1 MSMYINVYLYIVYI
15 ENTSRKPIFSL
26 NNKTSWKCNFLS
38 FNEVILKV
46 PDVTIATTE
55 TKNLLV
61 IFCIFRM
68 LNAHRKT
75 KHNEDK

>member
-1 MSMYINVYLYIVYI
+1 MYLYIVYI
-15 ENTSRKPIFSL
+15 ENTSRKPIFSV
-26 NNKTSWKCNFLS
+26 NNTTTPTVSWKCNFLS
-38 FNEVILKV
+38 FNEVLLKV

-55 TKNLLV
+55 TKNVLV